1 MSEKY
6 RLLFYLKSNK
16 SWQYF
21 ISLLLDVL
29 LLEKKTTKISSQ
41 RKSQSIRAAKICSR
55 KPQKITNPQNKSPA
69 KILCYAL
76 YSSDKRPRATG
87 FRHNFDHLS
96 ILWDKRDNCFIT
108 SFPRSPFQPRKR
120 DWMLRWFMGVYAEN
134 DGSSS
139 AVCFVFSFSTSFFFH
154 LRSRF
159 VPVRFSGMIVL
170 RFLLSDHCFNYTEYF
185 KLKIT
190 LPPGLHPYCL
200 FLKKAFPV
208 PSLFWRTMFL
218 NSCLWHC
225 SVLY

>member
-6 RLLFYLKSNK
+6 RLLFYLKSNR

-108 SFPRSPFQPRKR
+108 SFPRSPFQSR
-120 DWMLRWFMGVYAEN
+120 LRPFAL
-134 DGSSS
+134 
-139 AVCFVFSFSTSFFFH
+139 CLVFLPLFFSLT
-154 LRSRF
+154 
-159 VPVRFSGMIVL
+159 
-170 RFLLSDHCFNYTEYF
+170 
-185 KLKIT
+185 IT
-190 LPPGLHPYCL
+190 LRACAIFWHDCL
-200 FLKKAFPV
+200 AFSPQR
-208 PSLFWRTMFL
+208 PLF
-218 NSCLWHC
+218 
-225 SVLY
+225 